1 MGWIKWHTPRREQS
15 VVITLES
22 KRDTLILLDENGDQC
37 EKLIINADIA
47 KVKESTPPDPQV
59 SDTRPSWQKIYS
71 QSSVQDRI
79 SEYVSNNSLQELSW
93 YTWSIGASWT
103 QHWDWTDKRVS
114 VITGGMTDPSSD
126 TPYWDAETK
135 TEDITFT
142 SWGVDN
148 HYFASATAERMSGKF
163 YTGAVLISKADLQL
177 EKVTYSVSM
186 SAEAT
191 ISPSDYCKTAT
202 YSESNGKY
210 TMKSGYG
217 IQINVDTH
225 LSGDTQYC
233 TGSQTANVLF
243 PEFNYNRHNTT
254 LYNRLLEKVN
264 GSFVFKKNK
273 YSTYN
278 DRVHFTPIWFPDK
291 KNYTVY
297 VEVFDVWCP
306 AGQLSVRL
314 TDQIY
319 IKGNVYDDWHIAPV
333 KPSIPVPYGQG
344 QHGTTWFMSE
354 KEKKEVFDYIK
365 ISPMNPLVSKLVA
378 LGKERYEA
386 IENGEEYTPP
396 KLDKT
401 LCKSGGIVLARE
413 MSGDTECL
421 PCITDDIH
429 TLTIGATRSG
439 KSRCLVLQ
447 SICTIALAGEGIV
460 VNDPKG
466 ELYHYTHCYL
476 ESLGYTV
483 RVVDFNSP
491 QKSSH
496 YNPLQV
502 IIDDV
507 NKGNL
512 DAAQRSMWDF
522 VTFLVEKNDHTEPIW
537 TNGECAVIAAAVMC
551 VVYDNKDHPE
561 FQNLT
566 NVYNFIANMCKTV
579 NKVMPIDAYMN
590 KLPDSHPAKS
600 LMAIAKIA
608 PDKMGGSFFTSALT
622 TLRLYITNDMY
633 NVTKESEFS
642 LEDMGAKPKQ
652 ALFYLLPDQ
661 KTTYYPIVSLLVAQ
675 QYEQL
680 VTYAKTRGNRLPNRV
695 NFILDEFGN
704 FTAIPDIQSK
714 MTVGGGYGIRWNLFI
729 QDFNQLIDKYGQE
742 VAKIIQ
748 SNCHFWIYLHSQD
761 NSTNKE
767 ISDRLGKYTTS
778 TYSLGGTTQK
788 YAAPSSSTNIQLSER
803 SLLFPDEV
811 ALIQRPY
818 QIVTSIYK
826 PVVMKS
832 PDISQWMFNIML
844 GMGDKAH
851 NTKLIDLDEKLRPER
866 GTAFTEQILWKPW
879 EEILQTSAPVQ
890 AASPRFSEPGL
901 HNKPPYFRKG

>member
-1 MGWIKWHTPRREQS
+1 MNNKHIVAKTIASILTLSLISTNAFAGINLGNDDGTNFKGGTSNNYWGVYTDGGIPLNDTEGLRVTVYDAQSNNKVFNTIDITGNANISAASTMQYFSDGNELISKTTWLSYVGSTYNSVSESDMAKFNNVVMSRASSGDGYKSQYIPALAKIDIVSTNNKSNLSEIKGLLSDEFFLMNLCDLMGGGLTYEDISKGKYKIAFEPVAYFRYNGQNWAMSATECGLLNKYMKNYFTAAWNTTNNLRALLGPLTHSNLPRSAFLENKDLGISVYSPSTSDYYNGNSNYNSDTCIIRCMGIGVLTGNSDDDEVEEGTAAAEYHTDTDVYTSFYAINVGDVPFIGESSFSIYDSGGETPRKYEQLKEENKKLIHATGSQSGVTYYYAYTSTELETVYADDDEKIDVFIDNPAYVPDEDGEMPYVSPYVRLGSFKHGDEMRLSNTFKGTVSYKIKTTSGSTIKSGTVNITCPAGGEEAMGWIKWHTPRREQS

-210 TMKSGYG
+210 TTKSGYG

-333 KPSIPVPYGQG
+333 KP
-344 QHGTTWFMSE
+344 
-354 KEKKEVFDYIK
+354 
-365 ISPMNPLVSKLVA
+365 
-378 LGKERYEA
+378 
-386 IENGEEYTPP
+386 
-396 KLDKT
+396 
-401 LCKSGGIVLARE
+401 
-413 MSGDTECL
+413 
-421 PCITDDIH
+421 
-429 TLTIGATRSG
+429 
-439 KSRCLVLQ
+439 
-447 SICTIALAGEGIV
+447 
-460 VNDPKG
+460 
-466 ELYHYTHCYL
+466 
-476 ESLGYTV
+476 
-483 RVVDFNSP
+483 
-491 QKSSH
+491 
-496 YNPLQV
+496 
-502 IIDDV
+502 
-507 NKGNL
+507 
-512 DAAQRSMWDF
+512 
-522 VTFLVEKNDHTEPIW
+522 
-537 TNGECAVIAAAVMC
+537 
-551 VVYDNKDHPE
+551 
-561 FQNLT
+561 
-566 NVYNFIANMCKTV
+566 
-579 NKVMPIDAYMN
+579 
-590 KLPDSHPAKS
+590 
-600 LMAIAKIA
+600 
-608 PDKMGGSFFTSALT
+608 
-622 TLRLYITNDMY
+622 
-633 NVTKESEFS
+633 
-642 LEDMGAKPKQ
+642 
-652 ALFYLLPDQ
+652 
-661 KTTYYPIVSLLVAQ
+661 
-675 QYEQL
+675 
-680 VTYAKTRGNRLPNRV
+680 
-695 NFILDEFGN
+695 
-704 FTAIPDIQSK
+704 
-714 MTVGGGYGIRWNLFI
+714 
-729 QDFNQLIDKYGQE
+729 
-742 VAKIIQ
+742 
-748 SNCHFWIYLHSQD
+748 
-761 NSTNKE
+761 
-767 ISDRLGKYTTS
+767 
-778 TYSLGGTTQK
+778 
-788 YAAPSSSTNIQLSER
+788 
-803 SLLFPDEV
+803 
-811 ALIQRPY
+811 
-818 QIVTSIYK
+818 
-826 PVVMKS
+826 
-832 PDISQWMFNIML
+832 
-844 GMGDKAH
+844 
-851 NTKLIDLDEKLRPER
+851 
-866 GTAFTEQILWKPW
+866 
-879 EEILQTSAPVQ
+879 
-890 AASPRFSEPGL
+890 
-901 HNKPPYFRKG
+901 